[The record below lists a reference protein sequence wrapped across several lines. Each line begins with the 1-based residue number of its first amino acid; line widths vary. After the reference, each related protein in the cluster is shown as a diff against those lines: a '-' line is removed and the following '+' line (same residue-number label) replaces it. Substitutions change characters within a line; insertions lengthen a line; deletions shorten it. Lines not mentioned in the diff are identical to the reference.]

1 MRFLERTTLKIFSII
16 MLFISVTM
24 LLMVFEIIPTS
35 FYSNGITFLMDD
47 TVYRRITIGV
57 CVVSA
62 LLALKCIF
70 SRLKPVDV
78 TKNGIILENANGK
91 LVISRESLENL
102 INGIAKE
109 MPGAENASS
118 RILLDSDKKLIININ
133 LTVLGNVVIKEI
145 TVELQKRVKEALRR
159 TADLEVRLVNVNIK
173 NINSKK
179 AKMKKNEE
187 GPSYLLK
194 EDESIVDSTKDKKV
208 EEVETKEAVNEEP
221 PKSESSE
228 E

>member
-24 LLMVFEIIPTS
+24 LLIVFEIIPAN

-47 TVYRRITIGV
+47 TIYRRITIGV
-57 CVVSA
+57 CVVSI

-118 RILLDSDKKLIININ
+118 RILLDSDKNLIININ

-179 AKMKKNEE
+179 TKMKKNEE

>member
-24 LLMVFEIIPTS
+24 LLIVFEIIPTS

-118 RILLDSDKKLIININ
+118 RILLDSDKNLIININ

-179 AKMKKNEE
+179 TKMKKNEE

-194 EDESIVDSTKDKKV
+194 EEESIVDSTKDKKV
-208 EEVETKEAVNEEP
+208 EEVEAKEEVNED
-221 PKSESSE
+221 PKKDESSE
-228 E
+228 K

>member
-16 MLFISVTM
+16 MLFISITM
-24 LLMVFEIIPTS
+24 LLIVFEIIPTT
-35 FYSNGITFLMDD
+35 FYSNGVTFLMDD
-47 TVYRRITIGV
+47 TIYRRITIGV
-57 CVVSA
+57 CVVSI

-70 SRLKPVDV
+70 SKLKPVDV

-118 RILLDSDKKLIININ
+118 RILLDSDKNLVININ

-179 AKMKKNEE
+179 TKMKKNEE

-194 EDESIVDSTKDKKV
+194 EDESIVDSAKDKKV
-208 EEVETKEAVNEEP
+208 EDVETKEAVNEEP

-228 E
+228 K

>member
-1 MRFLERTTLKIFSII
+1 
-16 MLFISVTM
+16 
-24 LLMVFEIIPTS
+24 
-35 FYSNGITFLMDD
+35 
-47 TVYRRITIGV
+47 
-57 CVVSA
+57 
-62 LLALKCIF
+62 
-70 SRLKPVDV
+70 
-78 TKNGIILENANGK
+78 
-91 LVISRESLENL
+91 
-102 INGIAKE
+102 

-118 RILLDSDKKLIININ
+118 RILLDSDKNLIININ

-179 AKMKKNEE
+179 TKMKKNEE

-208 EEVETKEAVNEEP
+208 EEVETKEEVNEEP

-228 E
+228 K